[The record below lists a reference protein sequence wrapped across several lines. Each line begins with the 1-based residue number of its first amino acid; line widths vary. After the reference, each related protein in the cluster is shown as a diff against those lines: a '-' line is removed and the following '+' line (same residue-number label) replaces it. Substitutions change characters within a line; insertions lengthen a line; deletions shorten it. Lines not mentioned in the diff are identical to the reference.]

1 MERATL
7 IIEKSIPP
15 KTRAKVKELFKNT
28 DTGRF
33 KYIVVAWLAY
43 WHYRNYKPPLIPLSV
58 SLAAGLFKKRPKEA
72 QSDEFEVYT
81 P

>member
-1 MERATL
+1 MEGATL
-7 IIEKSIPP
+7 IIEKSIPS
-15 KTRAKVKELFKNT
+15 KARAGVRELFKNI

-58 SLAAGLFKKRPKEA
+58 SLAVGLFKKKPKET
-72 QSDEFEVYT
+72 QSDEFEVY
-81 P
+81 PL

>member
-15 KTRAKVKELFKNT
+15 KTRAEVKELFKNT

-43 WHYRNYKPPLIPLSV
+43 WHYRNYKPPPHPSERQPCRRIV
-58 SLAAGLFKKRPKEA
+58 QEKAKRSPK
-72 QSDEFEVYT
+72 
-81 P
+81 

>member
-15 KTRAKVKELFKNT
+15 KTRAEVKELFKNT

-33 KYIVVAWLAY
+33 KYIVVEWLAY

-58 SLAAGLFKKRPKEA
+58 SLAAGLFKKRPKELG
-72 QSDEFEVYT
+72 DEEFEAHHL
-81 P
+81 

>member
-15 KTRAKVKELFKNT
+15 TAKAEVRELFQNI

-43 WHYRNYKPPLIPLSV
+43 WHYRNYKPPLVPLSV
-58 SLAAGLFKKRPKEA
+58 SLAAGLFKKRPKEF
-72 QSDEFEVYT
+72 QSDEFEVY
-81 P
+81 PP

>member
-15 KTRAKVKELFKNT
+15 KARVEVRELFQNI
-28 DTGRF
+28 DTRRF

-58 SLAAGLFKKRPKEA
+58 SFAAGLFKKRPKEA
-72 QSDEFEVYT
+72 QSDEFEVY
-81 P
+81 PP